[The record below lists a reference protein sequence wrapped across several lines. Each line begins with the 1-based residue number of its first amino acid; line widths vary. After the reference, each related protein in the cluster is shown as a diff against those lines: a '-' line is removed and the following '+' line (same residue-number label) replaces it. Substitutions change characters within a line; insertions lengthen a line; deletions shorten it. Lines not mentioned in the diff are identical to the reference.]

1 MQQRRR
7 GAELEDTLLR
17 ATWEELAETG
27 YAGLT
32 MEGVAARA
40 HTGKQVLYRRWRNR
54 PELVV
59 AAMRHNTGSIARR
72 IPDTGEL
79 RGDVLAVL
87 RHMVRRQREIGPDV
101 VHGLMA
107 EAYEVDPEFFEIMTG
122 VMTAILERAAER
134 GEIPTADLGK
144 RVATVAVDL
153 VRHEMLLSRHSVSD
167 KTLREIVDDVFLPL
181 VRAVARVT

>member
-1 MQQRRR
+1 VQQRRR
-7 GAELEDTLLR
+7 GAELEDILLR
-17 ATWEELAETG
+17 AAWEELAETG

-54 PELVV
+54 PELVI
-59 AAMRHNTGSIARR
+59 AAMRHNTGSIMQR

-79 RGDVLAVL
+79 RGDILAVL

-101 VHGLMA
+101 AHGLMA
-107 EAYEVDPEFFEIMTG
+107 EAYEVDPGAFEVMAG
-122 VMTAILERAAER
+122 VMTAILDRAAER
-134 GEIPTADLGK
+134 GEIPSADLSA

-153 VRHEMLLSRHSVSD
+153 VRHEMLLRRHSVSD
-167 KTLREIVDDVFLPL
+167 KTVREIVDDVFLPL
-181 VRAVARVT
+181 VRAKSLQV

>member
-1 MQQRRR
+1 VQQRRR

-17 ATWEELAETG
+17 AAWDELAETG

-40 HTGKQVLYRRWRNR
+40 RTGKQVLYRRWRNR
-54 PELVV
+54 PELVI
-59 AAMRHNTGSIARR
+59 AALRHKTGSIVQR

-101 VHGLMA
+101 LHGLMA
-107 EAYEVDPEFFEIMTG
+107 EAYDLDPDVFGIMTG

-134 GEIPTADLGK
+134 GEIGSADLGE
-144 RVATVAVDL
+144 RVVTVPVDL
-153 VRHEMLLSRHSVSD
+153 LRHEMLLGRHPVSGR
-167 KTLREIVDDVFLPL
+167 TVREIVDDVFLPL
-181 VRAVARVT
+181 VHAKFAP